1 MNKAITD
8 GIQLMPP
15 PFSAGLTVWSR
26 ENGTPGSDTYD
37 GAADALLIAADAD
50 FSGCLELNKT
60 ESTQKLRYKGETPM
74 LPGCYWQIRA
84 RVKAISGPLP
94 SVRIAAWAG
103 ASGGGHV
110 NGVVETGPSVA
121 LANYGEVVEVTAIVG
136 SGGRN
141 GVDMVWGLDAIF
153 GHFGIDLTGPNG
165 GVVRVDDIIIEDVS
179 SIYTRTM
186 IDVINV
192 TDFGA
197 VGDGSTDNVA
207 AFEAADAAANG
218 ETVLVPEG
226 VFHLNSTLTMNSRI
240 RFQGTITMPASARL
254 QLVQNFDFPT
264 YFEAFGDEQLAFEK
278 AIQALFNFSDHD
290 SLDLKGRSVEL
301 TRPVDVH
308 GAIGNIN
315 SFSIRRVIRN
325 GRLAASSSSDWN
337 DDVVSRSANYDAGNA
352 YKLTNISNAGGI
364 KKGSLVTGPAGVGR
378 EVYVRS
384 VNASSGEVTL
394 SQPLWGA
401 PSSQT
406 YTFTRFKYLLDFQGF
421 SSLSRFVLE
430 SMEFACNGRSSA
442 ILLANSGLI
451 FHVKDC
457 FFTTPKDRGLTSAG
471 SGCAGLLLDRNQW
484 LSNEQSLAVSQ
495 RKSIGFNVNA
505 NDAKVRNNRAIRW
518 LHWGVLGGAGNI
530 ITGNHFFQD
539 DPTGGGI
546 RSAGLVIAEN
556 SPKTLIVGNYVD
568 QCFID
573 WTNEYDATPSITSGF
588 SFSAMTIT
596 GNHFTSSASVDWFR
610 WISIKPYG
618 TGHFLNGVTISHN
631 VFKAINGPALER
643 AEGVDDSIA
652 PLLPNKFRNV
662 SVVGN
667 TFLNVSNPFIN
678 PVSIGVE
685 RTTVSNNWRTNIRKY
700 LPFEGD
706 ARYVTAVQ
714 PEGQITTGSG
724 QAFDGMPYAD
734 GASTGDGESF
744 DIRWSQSV
752 KGKVRA
758 TVRCDDTI

>member
-15 PFSAGLTVWSR
+15 PFSAGLTSWSR
-26 ENGTPGSDTYD
+26 EDGTPGSVTYQ
-37 GAADALLIAADAD
+37 GATDATLIAADAD
-50 FSGCLELNKT
+50 FSDCLELNKT
-60 ESTQKLRYKGETPM
+60 ESTQRLRYTGETPM

-94 SVRIAAWAG
+94 SVRIGAWAG
-103 ASGGGHV
+103 AAGGGHV
-110 NGVVETGPSVA
+110 NGVVETGPSTT
-121 LANYGEVVEVTAIVG
+121 LTTYGEVVEITAIVG

-141 GVDMVWGLDAIF
+141 GVDLVWGLDAVF

-179 SIYTRTM
+179 NIYTRTM

-226 VFHLNSTLTMNSRI
+226 VFRLNSTLTMNSRI
-240 RFQGTITMPASARL
+240 RFQGTITMPDSARL
-254 QLVQNFDFPT
+254 QLVQSFDYPT
-264 YFEAFGDEQLAFEK
+264 YFEAFGDEQLALKK

-290 SLDLKGRSVEL
+290 SLDLMGRSVEL
-301 TRPVDVH
+301 TEPLDVQ
-308 GAIGNIN
+308 AAVGNITTFN
-315 SFSIRRVIRN
+315 IRRVIRG
-325 GRLAASSSSDWN
+325 GRIAASSSSAWD
-337 DDVVSRSANYDAGNA
+337 DDVETRSANYDAGNA

-364 KKGSLVTGPAGVGR
+364 QPGSLVTAPSGVGR
-378 EVYVRS
+378 EAYVRS
-384 VNASSGEVTL
+384 VNASAGEVTL

-406 YTFTRFKYLLDFQGF
+406 YTFTRFKYMLDFSGF
-421 SSLSRFVLE
+421 NSLGRFVLD
-430 SMEFACNGRSSA
+430 SMEFACNGRASA
-442 ILLANSGLI
+442 ILLAPSGLI
-451 FHVKDC
+451 FHVKDS
-457 FFTTPKDRGLTSAG
+457 FFTTPKDRGLSSIG
-471 SGCAGLLLDRNQW
+471 NGCSGMMLDRCQW
-484 LSNEQSLAVSQ
+484 LSNEQPLAVTQ
-495 RKSIGFNVNA
+495 RTSIGFNTNA
-505 NDAKVRNNRAIRW
+505 NDVKVRNNRAIRF
-518 LHWGVLGGAGNI
+518 LHWGVMGGSGSI
-530 ITGNHFFQD
+530 ISGNHFFQD

-573 WTNEYDATPSITSGF
+573 WTNEYDPTPSITTGF

-596 GNHFTSSASVDWFR
+596 GNHFTAAAAVDWFR
-610 WISIKPYG
+610 WISIKPHG

-631 VFKAINGPALER
+631 VFKSTNGPTLQRVED
-643 AEGVDDSIA
+643 VDDSIA
-652 PLLPNKFRNV
+652 ALDPNKYRNV
-662 SVVGN
+662 TVVGN
-667 TFLNVSNPFIN
+667 TFLNVENPFMN
-678 PVSIGVE
+678 PVNIEVQ
-685 RTTVSNNWRTNIRKY
+685 RTTISNNWRTNISKY
-700 LPFEGD
+700 LPFDGD
-706 ARYVTAVQ
+706 ARFVTSVQ
-714 PEGQITTGSG
+714 PQGQIQTGSN
-724 QAFDGMPYAD
+724 QPVYDMPYAD
-734 GASTGDGESF
+734 GASATNGTSF
-744 DIRWSQSV
+744 DIRWPQSV

-758 TVRCDDTI
+758 TVRCDDTV